1 MLDLYTNYIYT
12 VCIRYVLKGK
22 ENVMEKVETSRI
34 NLNMPCDLV
43 YRVDEYASNMN
54 INRTSAICVLLNL
67 ALDSQKAMNDL
78 GQLLKLYQDE
88 QKKKG

>member
-1 MLDLYTNYIYT
+1 MYILC
-12 VCIRYVLKGK
+12 VCDVHMRKGGS
-22 ENVMEKVETSRI
+22 NMEKKVETNRI

-43 YRVDEYASNMN
+43 YRVDEYASKMN

-78 GQLLKLYQDE
+78 GELLKMYQEE
-88 QKKKG
+88 QAKGK

>member
-1 MLDLYTNYIYT
+1 
-12 VCIRYVLKGK
+12 
-22 ENVMEKVETSRI
+22 MEKVDTNRI

-43 YRVDEYASNMN
+43 HRVDEYASKMN

-78 GQLLKLYQDE
+78 GEFLKLYQEE
-88 QKKKG
+88 QAKGKEC

>member
-1 MLDLYTNYIYT
+1 MYTI
-12 VCIRYVLKGK
+12 CIERKGK
-22 ENVMEKVETSRI
+22 ENVIMEKVETSRI

-43 YRVDEYASNMN
+43 YRVDAYASNMN